1 VNPKTGSDVRLTRLH
16 RRAPFHL
23 SDDQLPVHRV
33 FKADI
38 DPKIMPSK
46 YVFGQIDLS
55 RLLALEEFT
64 KSSLLSEEVSDVSL
78 KAAI

>member
-1 VNPKTGSDVRLTRLH
+1 
-16 RRAPFHL
+16 
-23 SDDQLPVHRV
+23 LPVHRV